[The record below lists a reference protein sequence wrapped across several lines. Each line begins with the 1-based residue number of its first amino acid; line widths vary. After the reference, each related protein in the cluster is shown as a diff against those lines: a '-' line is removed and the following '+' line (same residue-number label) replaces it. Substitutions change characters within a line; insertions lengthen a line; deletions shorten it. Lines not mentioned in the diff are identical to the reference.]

1 MRKGILSLAASCLL
15 IFSACQS
22 ESETSSKEKS
32 VKQKSDLNTIN
43 TEEDYSF
50 SNGKKE
56 QKKNGDEAFH
66 SQKIIKNGN
75 ISIKTKHLEKSKAA
89 IDQLVQNLG
98 AYYQNERLE
107 KFETKISYNLTIR
120 IPSRQFEKL
129 LFGIERSGDEITDK
143 SLKSTDVSEE
153 YVDIETRLQN
163 KRAYLNQYRALL
175 SRANKIED
183 ILAIEDKVR
192 NLEEEIES
200 KEGRLKYLSN
210 QIEFSTL
217 QIQLFKEIEPKQT
230 DTEEKGF
237 FSKSLDALENGVKL
251 ILNLV
256 LYLLSIWPL
265 LILLFLLYFFVK
277 RYLRKKG

>member
-1 MRKGILSLAASCLL
+1 MKKGILSLIASSLL

-22 ESETSSKEKS
+22 DSESTSKEKS
-32 VKQKSDLNTIN
+32 VELKSELNEAN
-43 TEEDYSF
+43 AMDDYSF
-50 SNGKKE
+50 STNKE
-56 QKKNGDEAFH
+56 KNNNADETFH
-66 SQKIIKNGN
+66 PQKIIKNGN
-75 ISIKTKHLEKSKAA
+75 ISIKTLHLEKSKAA
-89 IDQLVQNLG
+89 IDRLVQKLG
-98 AYYQNERLE
+98 AYYQNEKLE
-107 KFETKISYNLTIR
+107 KFETEISYNLTIR

-129 LFGIERSGDEITDK
+129 IFGIEKSGDEIMDK

-175 SRANKIED
+175 SKANKIED

-217 QIQLFKEIEPKQT
+217 NIQLFKEIEPKQVE
-230 DTEEKGF
+230 TEEKGF
-237 FSKSLDALENGVKL
+237 FSKSLDALGNGVDL
-251 ILNLV
+251 IVNFILFI
-256 LYLLSIWPL
+256 LSIWPV
-265 LILLFLLYFFVK
+265 LIIFIGLFLAGK
-277 RYLRKKG
+277 RFLKKRA

>member
-1 MRKGILSLAASCLL
+1 MKRGILSLVAISLL

-22 ESETSSKEKS
+22 DSETTSNEKS
-32 VKQKSDLNTIN
+32 VERKSELNNIN
-43 TEEDYSF
+43 AVEDYSF
-50 SNGKKE
+50 SNSKQE
-56 QKKNGDEAFH
+56 QNKNADEAFH

-75 ISIKTKHLEKSKAA
+75 ISIKTLHLEKSKAA

-98 AYYQNERLE
+98 AYYQDERLE
-107 KFETKISYNLTIR
+107 KLETEISYNLTIR

-129 LFGIERSGDEITDK
+129 IFGIEKSGDEITDK

-163 KRAYLNQYRALL
+163 KRAYLNQYRTLL

-230 DTEEKGF
+230 EVEEKGF
-237 FSKSLDALENGVKL
+237 FSKSLDALQNGVKL

-256 LYLLSIWPL
+256 LFLLSIWPL
-265 LILLFLLYFFVK
+265 LIVLFLVYFFVK